1 MDRKKGKV
9 GGGGVDVGVSGIKSR
24 RREKKKA
31 YTE

>member
-24 RREKKKA
+24 RREKKKSV
-31 YTE
+31 